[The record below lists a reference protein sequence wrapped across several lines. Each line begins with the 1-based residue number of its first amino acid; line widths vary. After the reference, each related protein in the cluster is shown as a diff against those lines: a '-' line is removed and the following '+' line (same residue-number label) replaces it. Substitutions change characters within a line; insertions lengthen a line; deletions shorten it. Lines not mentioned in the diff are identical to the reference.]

1 MRRAVS
7 AVRQFNSSLPAAHR
21 RGLLFSSLLVMA
33 AALWPTARLPVGET
47 IALDVDFAALS
58 APEPVFV
65 DDNSATPN
73 LPNWE
78 YQIQSGDTLSAIFSR
93 LNLGQETMAQLLE
106 SDVDVLALDTL
117 MPGNRLRFW
126 VDQEAHRLNRLELY
140 FNPARQVVFE
150 RVDSAHF
157 TFEEVIHDGQW
168 RERAARTEIHGSFYN
183 AALGA
188 GLSPG
193 DVAQIETLF
202 KNRINFRRLQAGD
215 ELHLVRN
222 EQFVADEA
230 SGNTELLAVEIVQ
243 GNKRL
248 SAFLAEDGNYYDEDG
263 NSQTQAF
270 LRYPLA
276 GKPRVSSHF
285 NPKRRH
291 PVTGRIKPHNG
302 TDFPLPIGTPVLATG
317 DGVVAKVENHQY
329 AGRYVVLEFSSRY
342 RARYLHLS
350 KPLVRVGQRVSRGQ
364 AIALSGNTGRST
376 GPHLHYEFHVN
387 GRPVDPMSAALPMMR
402 MLSDKELRAYK
413 ARVAAWRQAIA
424 DSELLR

>member
-1 MRRAVS
+1 MRRAFS
-7 AVRQFNSSLPAAHR
+7 AVRHLNASLPAAHR
-21 RGLLFSSLLVMA
+21 RGLLLSSLLIMA
-33 AALWPTARLPVGET
+33 AALWPAARLPVGERVT
-47 IALDVDFAALS
+47 LELDFGSLS
-58 APEPVFV
+58 SPAPVFV
-65 DDNSATPN
+65 EDNSPLPDMAN
-73 LPNWE
+73 LE
-78 YQIQSGDTLSAIFSR
+78 YVIQSGDTLSEIFGR

-150 RVDSAHF
+150 RVDSEHF
-157 TFEEVIHDGQW
+157 TFNEVIHEGQW
-168 RERAARTEIHGSFYN
+168 RERPARTEIHGSFYN

-215 ELHLVRN
+215 QLHLVRN
-222 EQFVADEA
+222 EQFVGDEA
-230 SGNTELLAVEIVQ
+230 SGSTELVAVEIIQ
-243 GNKRL
+243 GKKRL
-248 SAFLAEDGNYYDEDG
+248 SAFLAEDGNYYDEEG

-302 TDFPLPIGTPVLATG
+302 TDFPLPIGTPVLAAG

-329 AGRYVVLEFSSRY
+329 AGRYVVIEFSSRY

-402 MLSDKELRAYK
+402 LMSDKELRSYK
-413 ARVAAWRQAIA
+413 ARVDGWRKAIT

>member
-7 AVRQFNSSLPAAHR
+7 AVRHINARLPAAHR
-21 RGLLFSSLLVMA
+21 RGLLLSSLLVMA
-33 AALWPTARLPVGET
+33 AVLWPAARLPVGET
-47 IALDVDFAALS
+47 ITLDVDFSALS
-58 APEPVFV
+58 APEPLFV
-65 DDNSATPN
+65 EDTSATPN
-73 LPNWE
+73 LHNWE
-78 YQIQSGDTLSAIFSR
+78 YRIQSGDTLSAIFSR

-150 RVDSAHF
+150 RVDSDHF

-329 AGRYVVLEFSSRY
+329 AGRYVVIEFSSRY